1 MEREKRKRE
10 LRALKERQEWEEFE
24 RKVMERLETER
35 KKRED
40 FEQKRQQELTS
51 LKERQEREEFERKEL
66 EKRLEKDRKEKED
79 LERKREQDLK
89 SLRELRE
96 REEFERK
103 VLEKLENERKE
114 REDFERKTCEER
126 EREEKTI
133 EELKATLNEVQ
144 EREIKRAEERE
155 RIAREKREL
164 EKRDQAECERMAK
177 EEELLRERRLLEKLK
192 RKKSEREEM
201 ERKAREEDLKREQI
215 LRKWLE
221 MQEEEEKREAK
232 EREEQQKRIL
242 KECGRKTQ
250 GRLSMEDK
258 ATEQKEGADAER
270 KVTEERDR
278 LQRDTLIKD
287 QQEQERS
294 KLEEKKILLMEKEEE
309 RHLRDKL
316 SREEKDW
323 DQRIE
328 QLRLSREKGIQ
339 LESET
344 REVARK
350 LKSHLERR
358 LELNQDDEIR
368 QNMSEEMRV
377 TKSRT
382 QVISDKDIDPKNIV
396 SKGKSKSQTQN
407 MFFENPPGD
416 IKKHGS
422 ISKDVLIRLN
432 KLEKKNS
439 RLNDEIQVPKEL
451 RLEAGKLSEQNL
463 LTRPPRTKFSMKVQ
477 RNEGNSVSAEPKPKD
492 VGDEVWSHRQRRTQE
507 PRPSSSH
514 EYFEPGSLKSR
525 SERWA
530 RFMGSEEKSDAE
542 DLPSQERHPGS
553 SSSAENNTIP
563 EPRYSLVGRYCPRK
577 KTYAVEQ
584 QNVPPT
590 PYGNP
595 EQQEAYGSYVRGRVA
610 EWRKMLGPR
619 LYSADEDEFDERQRG
634 GGIAGDV
641 GLSYCTRTGK
651 KRYPQIKQPE
661 TGRDQFG
668 LKENRVQQ
676 IRVFRQLLTQAR
688 TSDYQPDILDAEN
701 RLLEKKLAE
710 AKVNATNHYVQES
723 ILLVARRLISIF
735 QRDEA
740 YASSEDETD
749 SQGDEV
755 LAQIYLQEIQSKMKL
770 PRPIFKTLMEVLLL
784 YNEPIVPH
792 FVEKICI
799 LDTELEVHLK
809 KICNR
814 VFARQGAKIL
824 RCNAEQLVDQM
835 RHVQSCQLA
844 ELCRD
849 SEEQTLR
856 QWRRL
861 SRNSLSGIR
870 SLFHD
875 YCDMHDAL
883 PRVTLQTIERLYGEW
898 KDQRFSCRLE
908 KMH

>member
-1 MEREKRKRE
+1 
-10 LRALKERQEWEEFE
+10 
-24 RKVMERLETER
+24 
-35 KKRED
+35 
-40 FEQKRQQELTS
+40 
-51 LKERQEREEFERKEL
+51 
-66 EKRLEKDRKEKED
+66 
-79 LERKREQDLK
+79 
-89 SLRELRE
+89 
-96 REEFERK
+96 
-103 VLEKLENERKE
+103 
-114 REDFERKTCEER
+114 
-126 EREEKTI
+126 
-133 EELKATLNEVQ
+133 
-144 EREIKRAEERE
+144 
-155 RIAREKREL
+155 
-164 EKRDQAECERMAK
+164 
-177 EEELLRERRLLEKLK
+177 
-192 RKKSEREEM
+192 
-201 ERKAREEDLKREQI
+201 
-215 LRKWLE
+215 
-221 MQEEEEKREAK
+221 
-232 EREEQQKRIL
+232 
-242 KECGRKTQ
+242 
-250 GRLSMEDK
+250 
-258 ATEQKEGADAER
+258 
-270 KVTEERDR
+270 
-278 LQRDTLIKD
+278 
-287 QQEQERS
+287 
-294 KLEEKKILLMEKEEE
+294 
-309 RHLRDKL
+309 
-316 SREEKDW
+316 
-323 DQRIE
+323 
-328 QLRLSREKGIQ
+328 
-339 LESET
+339 
-344 REVARK
+344 
-350 LKSHLERR
+350 
-358 LELNQDDEIR
+358 
-368 QNMSEEMRV
+368 
-377 TKSRT
+377 
-382 QVISDKDIDPKNIV
+382 
-396 SKGKSKSQTQN
+396 
-407 MFFENPPGD
+407 
-416 IKKHGS
+416 
-422 ISKDVLIRLN
+422 
-432 KLEKKNS
+432 
-439 RLNDEIQVPKEL
+439 
-451 RLEAGKLSEQNL
+451 
-463 LTRPPRTKFSMKVQ
+463 
-477 RNEGNSVSAEPKPKD
+477 
-492 VGDEVWSHRQRRTQE
+492 
-507 PRPSSSH
+507 
-514 EYFEPGSLKSR
+514 
-525 SERWA
+525 
-530 RFMGSEEKSDAE
+530 
-542 DLPSQERHPGS
+542 
-553 SSSAENNTIP
+553 
-563 EPRYSLVGRYCPRK
+563 
-577 KTYAVEQ
+577 VEQ

-619 LYSADEDEFDERQRG
+619 LYSADEDEFEERQRG

-749 SQGDEV
+749 SQGDKV

-784 YNEPIVPH
+784 YNEPIMTH

-799 LDTELEVHLK
+799 LDNELEVHLK

-824 RCNAEQLVDQM
+824 RRNAEQLVDQM

-870 SLFHD
+870 SLFQD
-875 YCDMHDAL
+875 YCDMRDAL